1 MELTAYERE
10 TIINYNEAEQTA
22 SVYTHNRALR
32 RTLDKLAQER
42 PEDCRIDR
50 VSHEGAAADYLVPKS
65 WVKIRPPRIASEAQK
80 AASRAA
86 AAKAKLARKNTRHGD
101 DQGHGGAGKGNY
113 TTKTKRGPGNSTPA
127 LSQKTLCVSRVMI

>member
-1 MELTAYERE
+1 MDLTAYEKE
-10 TIINYNEAEQTA
+10 TIINYNEGEPTA

-50 VSHEGAAADYLVPKS
+50 VSHEGAADYIIPKA

-86 AAKAKLARKNTRHGD
+86 AEKAKLARANTRHGD
-101 DQGHGGAGKGNY
+101 N
-113 TTKTKRGPGNSTPA
+113 
-127 LSQKTLCVSRVMI
+127 

>member
-1 MELTAYERE
+1 MELALYERE
-10 TIINYNEAEQTA
+10 TIINFNEAESTA
-22 SVYTHNRALR
+22 SIYTHNKALR

-50 VSHEGAAADYLVPKS
+50 VSHDGAATDYSVPKS

-86 AAKAKLARKNTRHGD
+86 AQKAKLARTNTRHGD
-101 DQGHGGAGKGNY
+101 N
-113 TTKTKRGPGNSTPA
+113 
-127 LSQKTLCVSRVMI
+127 

>member
-1 MELTAYERE
+1 MKLSKLEQES
-10 TIINYNEAEQTA
+10 IILYNEEEPTA
-22 SVYTHNRALR
+22 SIYTHNKALR

-50 VSHEGAAADYLVPKS
+50 VSHDGAATDYSVPKS

-86 AAKAKLARKNTRHGD
+86 AEKAKLARKNTRHGD
-101 DQGHGGAGKGNY
+101 D
-113 TTKTKRGPGNSTPA
+113 
-127 LSQKTLCVSRVMI
+127 

>member
-1 MELTAYERE
+1 MEGHMELSLYERE
-10 TIINYNEAEQTA
+10 TIINYNEGEPTA

-42 PEDCRIDR
+42 PEDCRVDKE
-50 VSHEGAAADYLVPKS
+50 SHEGAAADYIIPKA

-86 AAKAKLARKNTRHGD
+86 AERAKLARTNTRHGD
-101 DQGHGGAGKGNY
+101 D
-113 TTKTKRGPGNSTPA
+113 
-127 LSQKTLCVSRVMI
+127 

>member
-1 MELTAYERE
+1 MELALYERE
-10 TIINYNEAEQTA
+10 TIINFNEAESTA
-22 SVYTHNRALR
+22 SIYTHNKALR

-50 VSHEGAAADYLVPKS
+50 VSHDGAATDYSVPKS

-86 AAKAKLARKNTRHGD
+86 AEKAKLARKNTRHGD
-101 DQGHGGAGKGNY
+101 D
-113 TTKTKRGPGNSTPA
+113 
-127 LSQKTLCVSRVMI
+127 

>member
-1 MELTAYERE
+1 MELSLYERE
-10 TIINYNEAEQTA
+10 TIINYNEGEPTA

-42 PEDCRIDR
+42 PEDCRVDKE
-50 VSHEGAAADYLVPKS
+50 SHEGAAADYIIPKA

-86 AAKAKLARKNTRHGD
+86 AERAKLARTNTRHGD
-101 DQGHGGAGKGNY
+101 D
-113 TTKTKRGPGNSTPA
+113 
-127 LSQKTLCVSRVMI
+127 

>member
-1 MELTAYERE
+1 MELSLYERE
-10 TIINYNEAEQTA
+10 TIINYNEGEPTA

-42 PEDCRIDR
+42 PEDCRVDKE
-50 VSHEGAAADYLVPKS
+50 SHEGAAADYIIPKA

-86 AAKAKLARKNTRHGD
+86 AEKAKLARTNTRHGD
-101 DQGHGGAGKGNY
+101 D
-113 TTKTKRGPGNSTPA
+113 
-127 LSQKTLCVSRVMI
+127 